1 MKMECIVG
9 VYSAERHTPQPLEL
23 DIALYLDTR
32 RAALGMLKYTVD
44 YARLAGELRF
54 LLDSS
59 RFKLLEGA
67 ADALCRY
74 ILAPPT
80 EDGARSQVQAVTL
93 RLAKPQALTG
103 GAVASLTVHRSAD
116 EYIYRAEEKAF
127 GGVDVVYEGEGVGIY
142 RLRVR
147 PGGIIATHEHR
158 EMEESEMVLSGGLL
172 LQGRPVPAGTGFRW
186 PKRFAHRYEN
196 PGPMEQTI
204 LCVDR
209 PAFMP
214 SDEIEVPTPDGGLP
228 PVTGVPYYPGGASVA
243 VARDPSGGD
252 P

>member
-1 MKMECIVG
+1 MRVECIVG
-9 VYSAERHTPQPLEL
+9 LYPAERHSAQPLEL
-23 DIALYLDTR
+23 DIALHLDTR
-32 RAALGMLKYTVD
+32 RAALGSLKHTVD

-80 EDGARSQVQAVTL
+80 EDGARAQVQAVTL
-93 RLAKPQALTG
+93 RLTKPEALTG
-103 GAVASLTVHRSAD
+103 GALASLTVHRVAE
-116 EYIYRAEEKAF
+116 EYAYRAEEKAF
-127 GGVDVVYEGEGVGIY
+127 GRVDIVYEGEGIGIY

-147 PGGIIATHEHR
+147 PGGTIATHEHR
-158 EMEESEMVLSGGLL
+158 EMDESEMVLGSSLL
-172 LQGRPVPAGTGFRW
+172 LQGRAIPPGTAFRW
-186 PKRFAHRYEN
+186 PKRFAHRYDN
-196 PGPMEQTI
+196 PGPTEQTI

-214 SDEIEVPTPDGGLP
+214 HDEVEVPAPDGGLT
-228 PVTGVPYYPGGASVA
+228 PVTGVPYYPGGATVA
-243 VARDPSGGD
+243 VARQPSESST
-252 P
+252 

>member
-1 MKMECIVG
+1 MKVECIVG
-9 VYSAERHTPQPLEL
+9 VYPNERHTPQPLEL
-23 DIALYLDTR
+23 DIALHLDTR
-32 RAALGMLKYTVD
+32 RAALGLLKFTVD

-54 LLDSS
+54 LLESS

-80 EDGARSQVQAVTL
+80 EDSARSQVQAVTL

-103 GAVASLTVHRSAD
+103 GAVASLTVHRAAD
-116 EYIYRAEEKAF
+116 EYIFRVEEKPF
-127 GGVDVVYEGEGVGIY
+127 GRVDVLYEGEGVGIY

-147 PGGIIATHEHR
+147 PGGTIATHEHR

-172 LQGRPVPAGTGFRW
+172 LQHRPVPAGTGFRW
-186 PKRFAHRYEN
+186 PKRFPHRYDN
-196 PGPMEQTI
+196 PGQVEQTI

-209 PAFMP
+209 PAFIP
-214 SDEIEVPTPDGGLP
+214 SDEVEVSVPEGDLAPI
-228 PVTGVPYYPGGASVA
+228 TGTPYYPGGANVA
-243 VARDPSGGD
+243 VPREPSGGD